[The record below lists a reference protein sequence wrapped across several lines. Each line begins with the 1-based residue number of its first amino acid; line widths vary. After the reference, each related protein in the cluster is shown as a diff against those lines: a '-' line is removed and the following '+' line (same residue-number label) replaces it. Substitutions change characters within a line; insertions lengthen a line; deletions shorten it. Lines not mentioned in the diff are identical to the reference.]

1 MHMCV
6 DVHTHVCICMFT
18 CGWVGTMGASVNVG
32 AGKRGRP
39 WIASSIV
46 LALFTEAASLAK
58 SGALCASSASHL
70 ALQLPASAYVD
81 WCYTWP
87 ACSPGIYMV
96 PVI

>member
-1 MHMCV
+1 
-6 DVHTHVCICMFT
+6 
-18 CGWVGTMGASVNVG
+18 MGASVNAG

-46 LALFTEAASLAK
+46 FTLFTEAASLAK

-70 ALQLPASAYVD
+70 VLQLPASACVD
-81 WCYTWP
+81 WHYTWP

-96 PVI
+96 PMI

>member
-1 MHMCV
+1 
-6 DVHTHVCICMFT
+6 
-18 CGWVGTMGASVNVG
+18 MGASVNVG

-81 WCYTWP
+81 WYYTWP
-87 ACSPGIYMV
+87 ACSPGICMV
-96 PVI
+96 PMI